1 MTRPTPDRAPLLLW
15 FRRDLRLADN
25 PALDAALG
33 SERPILPIFVW
44 PSEGEWAP
52 GRAARWWLRRSLAAL
67 DGDLRSRGSRLVV
80 LEGPAHSGFIRLAR
94 STQATGIVWSG
105 VHEPHAAVE
114 AEAVREVFRAA
125 GLAAEEVEGD
135 LLFPLDRVHTRAGG
149 PFRVFTPFWRACLA
163 LPDPGLPEGPRPR
176 VIPGPDA
183 WPADADRAA
192 WAAVAAN
199 EPETEASDRMAA
211 HWEPG
216 EAGAQARLAAFLDEG
231 LGGYGVERDR
241 PDHDGTSRL
250 SPHLSFGEIS
260 VRRVWHEV
268 VTRMRAM
275 LAAGEYSLPASSPVA
290 SAQVASAQE
299 SARVFLTELGWREFA
314 RHLLVHFPHTVTHP
328 LRPEFAAFP
337 WDDDP
342 EALEGWRRGLTGY
355 PIVDAGMR
363 QLRATGWMHNRVR
376 MVVASFLVK
385 DLLLPWQVGSR
396 VFWEG
401 LVDADLASNTLGWQ
415 WAAGCGA
422 DAAPYFRV
430 FNPVLQ
436 GRKFDPD
443 GAYVRTW
450 VPELAGLSAR
460 FIHEPW
466 RASAEES
473 EGAGVVLGKTY
484 PRPLVDHA
492 AARDRALAAF
502 RGLKTAAPPEA
513 STSAWLRTTRRP
525 T

>member
-1 MTRPTPDRAPLLLW
+1 M
-15 FRRDLRLADN
+15 
-25 PALDAALG
+25 
-33 SERPILPIFVW
+33 E
-44 PSEGEWAP
+44 
-52 GRAARWWLRRSLAAL
+52 
-67 DGDLRSRGSRLVV
+67 
-80 LEGPAHSGFIRLAR
+80 LAR
-94 STQATGIVWSG
+94 SVQAVGIVWGG
-105 VHEPHAAVE
+105 VHQPHAA
-114 AEAVREVFRAA
+114 AEADLVREVFRAV
-125 GLAAEEVEGD
+125 GLEAEEVDGD
-135 LLFPLDRVHTRAGG
+135 LLFPLERVRTQTGG

-163 LPDPGLPEGPRPR
+163 LPDPAPPGGPAPSA
-176 VIPGPDA
+176 IPGPDA
-183 WPADADRAA
+183 WPAVADAGALAAGRA
-192 WAAVAAN
+192 
-199 EPETEASDRMAA
+199 ETEPGDRMAA
-211 HWEPG
+211 YWEPG
-216 EAGAQARLAAFLDEG
+216 EAGAHARLAAFLDEG
-231 LGGYGVERDR
+231 LGGYSVERDR

-260 VRRVWHEV
+260 VHRVWHEIV
-268 VTRMRAM
+268 VRMRAM
-275 LAAGEYSLPASSPVA
+275 PAVGEYSRSASSPVA
-290 SAQVASAQE
+290 SAKVASARE

-342 EALEGWRRGLTGY
+342 EALDAWRRGLTGY

-396 VFWEG
+396 VFWEE

-443 GAYVRTW
+443 AAYVRVW
-450 VPELAGLSAR
+450 VPELAGLSDR

-466 RASAEES
+466 RAPSDELQRT
-473 EGAGVVLGKTY
+473 GVILRETY
-484 PRPLVDHA
+484 PPPLVDHA
-492 AARDRALAAF
+492 VARDRALAAF
-502 RGLKTAAPPEA
+502 RGLRAQAAIEVMESA
-513 STSAWLRTTRRP
+513 SPRTKRRF

>member
-1 MTRPTPDRAPLLLW
+1 MTRPTTDRAPLLLW

-25 PALDAALG
+25 PALDTALR
-33 SERPILPIFVW
+33 SERPILPVFVW
-44 PSEGEWAP
+44 PSTSGEWAP
-52 GRAARWWLRRSLAAL
+52 GPATRWWLRRSPAAL
-67 DGDLRSRGSRLVV
+67 DADLRARGSRLVTV
-80 LEGPAHSGFIRLAR
+80 EGPARSALIGLAR
-94 STQATGIVWSG
+94 STEAAGIVWG
-105 VHEPHAAVE
+105 CVHEPEAVVE

-125 GLAAEEVEGD
+125 GLATQEVDGD
-135 LLFPLDRVHTRAGG
+135 LLLPVERVHTRAGG

-163 LPDPGLPEGPRPR
+163 LPDPALPDGRPPS
-176 VIPGPDA
+176 VIPGLDV
-183 WPADADRAA
+183 WPGCTEMAAATDRA
-192 WAAVAAN
+192 
-199 EPETEASDRMAA
+199 ETEADGRMAA

-231 LGGYGVERDR
+231 LGGYDVERDR
-241 PDHDGTSRL
+241 PDHVGTSRL

-260 VRRVWHEV
+260 VQRVWHEV
-268 VTRMRAM
+268 MARMR
-275 LAAGEYSLPASSPVA
+275 EPSSGA
-290 SAQVASAQE
+290 SAWQASAAAA

-314 RHLLVHFPHTVTHP
+314 HHLLVHFPHTVTQP

-337 WDDDP
+337 WDNDP
-342 EALEGWRRGLTGY
+342 EALEAWRSGLTGY
-355 PIVDAGMR
+355 PFVDAGMR

-396 VFWEG
+396 VFWEE

-443 GAYVRTW
+443 GAYVRVW

-460 FIHEPW
+460 HIHEPW
-466 RASAEES
+466 RAPAEELRR
-473 EGAGVVLGKTY
+473 AGVRLGETY
-484 PRPLVDHA
+484 PEPLVDHGV
-492 AARDRALAAF
+492 ARDRALAAF
-502 RGLKTAAPPEA
+502 RGLKAAAVPETPTPP
-513 STSAWLRTTRRP
+513 WPRTTRRP